1 MKMIKKNEAYFFR
14 TVTFYLVGRVVQQ
27 ENNFVELADASWVAD
42 TGRFMNAIKN
52 GTLCEVEPVG
62 TAFINLDS
70 VVDFF
75 PWVHALPDK
84 QK

>member
-52 GTLCEVEPVG
+52 GTLLEVEPVG
-62 TAFINLDS
+62 TAYINLDS